1 MTDSN
6 IYIISE
12 IIFKT
17 EIEKFEETTMSLP
30 HQNTKQGLA
39 SSLWNVEHVET
50 EIDVH
55 LFTSKKMIIPIV
67 DMKTIQ
73 KVVKNIYGYL

>member
-1 MTDSN
+1 
-6 IYIISE
+6 
-12 IIFKT
+12 
-17 EIEKFEETTMSLP
+17 MSLP

-55 LFTSKKMIIPIV
+55 LFTSKNDISNCRYENNSKGCEKYLWIPLAWYVIDTTAAIPFKLHDV
-67 DMKTIQ
+67 LPPA
-73 KVVKNIYGYL
+73 Y

>member
-55 LFTSKKMIIPIV
+55 LFTSKNDNSNCRYENNSKGCE
-67 DMKTIQ
+67 K
-73 KVVKNIYGYL
+73 YL